1 MILKSIKF
9 KNFMPFLGE
18 ESEIIFSTDEA
29 KKVTLVDGQ
38 NTHGKTSI
46 GRAIQWCLYGNIKN
60 KGIKISYKNILN
72 WSAYS
77 NKDYSC
83 CVELNFDHQ
92 ESKYRLKR
100 DFKKKGSHE
109 PVIDSDFEENSTFW
123 KDGTIQS
130 KTQQEEVINQMLPEA
145 IANFSLFDGEL
156 LDEYDQLLQEG
167 DEGKKLKEDIE
178 KVLGVPALINGFNDI
193 AILRKEAE
201 KEVQKDRASNNTDK
215 QTLAQIEKINTLKK
229 ESDNSIKI
237 LNEEQKETQE
247 KISDIKKEN
256 TSIEDQISKNVKYQA
271 DKIELK
277 RLKNN
282 LINIEK
288 EEKEAAKYA
297 WKFLLKTKILK
308 KENEVSKE
316 DTEENYYKKLGRLEY
331 EQKKLNDVIQN
342 NSCSLCSNSS
352 IDINKFQNELK
363 QKTQEL
369 NDHTKSLGNSNF
381 TKSQSLKKILED
393 TGKKNI
399 IEIIEERKNARVAI
413 QEQET
418 KLENFMQG
426 MLPDDVFKAMQ
437 KQLEKL
443 GRLKG
448 HEEELRNKIRKEE
461 ERKIEF
467 DTQIQ
472 ILTSNLSNDLG
483 NVIGQGITA
492 KQKFDI
498 YEKIGNAFKESTVAL
513 RDELKQKVEQVAS
526 ENFLRMV
533 NRKNYKSLQINDNY
547 GLSIMSEEG
556 VVQIRSA
563 GASQVVALS
572 LISALSQVGTEK
584 RPILM
589 DTPFGR
595 LDKTH
600 RKNILKT
607 LPELTTQLILLHHD
621 GEIGLDDLINIKSI
635 IGCQYEVL
643 LTHDSKNS
651 YIKKV

>member
-1 MILKSIKF
+1 
-9 KNFMPFLGE
+9 MPFLGD
-18 ESEIIFSTDEA
+18 ESEINFSTDQS

-38 NTHGKTSI
+38 NTNGKTSI

-72 WSAYS
+72 WSAHA

-92 ESKYRLKR
+92 GSAYRLNR
-100 DFKKKGSHE
+100 DFKNKGSHE
-109 PVIDSDFEENSTFW
+109 PIIDSDFEEHSTFW
-123 KDGTIQS
+123 KDGAIQS

-156 LDEYDQLLQEG
+156 LDEYDKLLQEG

-193 AILRKEAE
+193 ALLRKEAE
-201 KEVQKDRASNNTDK
+201 KEVQKDRSANNVDK
-215 QTLAQIEKINTLKK
+215 QILAQIDKINTLKK
-229 ESDNSIKI
+229 ESDNAINM

-247 KISDIKKEN
+247 KIIDIEKE
-256 TSIEDQISKNVKYQA
+256 TSSIEDQISNNVKYQA

-277 RLKNN
+277 RLRSD
-282 LINIEK
+282 LANIEK
-288 EEKEAAKYA
+288 EEKEATKYA
-297 WKFLLKTKILK
+297 WKFLLKQKILK

-316 DTEENYYKKLGRLEY
+316 DTEQNYYKKLGRLEY
-331 EQKKLNDVIQN
+331 EQEKLNDLIQN
-342 NSCSLCSNSS
+342 NSCSLCSNSPL
-352 IDINKFQNELK
+352 DINKFQDELK
-363 QKTQEL
+363 QKIQEV
-369 NDHTKSLGNSNF
+369 NDHIKSLDNSNF
-381 TKSQSLKKILED
+381 TKSQSLKKILDD
-393 TGKKNI
+393 TGNKNI
-399 IEIIEERKNARVAI
+399 SEIIEERKNARVTI

-418 KLENFMQG
+418 KLDNFMEG

-437 KQLEKL
+437 KKLERL

-448 HEEELRNKIRKEE
+448 HEEELRDKIRTEE
-461 ERKIEF
+461 AKKVEF

-472 ILTSNLSNDLG
+472 ALTRDLSNDSV
-483 NVIGQGITA
+483 NVIAQGITA
-492 KQKFDI
+492 KQKFEI
-498 YEKIGNAFKESTVAL
+498 YEKIGNAFKESTVTL
-513 RDELKQKVEQVAS
+513 RDELKEKVEQVAS

-533 NRKNYKSLQINDNY
+533 NRKNYQSLQINDNY

-572 LISALSQVGTEK
+572 LISALSQVGTEI

-607 LPELTTQLILLHHD
+607 LPDLTTQLILLHHD

-643 LTHDSKNS
+643 LTNDSKNS

>member
-1 MILKSIKF
+1 
-9 KNFMPFLGE
+9 MPFLGD
-18 ESEIIFSTDEA
+18 ESEINFSTDQS

-38 NTHGKTSI
+38 NTNGKTSI

-72 WSAYS
+72 WSAHA

-92 ESKYRLKR
+92 GSAYRLNR
-100 DFKKKGSHE
+100 DFKNKGSHE
-109 PVIDSDFEENSTFW
+109 PIIDSDFEEHSTFW
-123 KDGTIQS
+123 KDGAIQS

-156 LDEYDQLLQEG
+156 LDEYDKLLQEG

-193 AILRKEAE
+193 ALLRKEAE
-201 KEVQKDRASNNTDK
+201 KEVQKDRSANNVDK
-215 QTLAQIEKINTLKK
+215 QILAQIDKINTLKK
-229 ESDNSIKI
+229 ESDNAINM

-247 KISDIKKEN
+247 KIIDIEKE
-256 TSIEDQISKNVKYQA
+256 TSSIEDQISNNVKYQA

-277 RLKNN
+277 RLRSD
-282 LINIEK
+282 LANIEK
-288 EEKEAAKYA
+288 EEKEATKYA
-297 WKFLLKTKILK
+297 WKFLLKQKILK
-308 KENEVSKE
+308 KENEASKE
-316 DTEENYYKKLGRLEY
+316 DTEQNYYKKLGRLEY
-331 EQKKLNDVIQN
+331 EQEKLNDLIQN
-342 NSCSLCSNSS
+342 NSCSLCSNSPL
-352 IDINKFQNELK
+352 DINKFQDELK
-363 QKTQEL
+363 QKIQEV
-369 NDHTKSLGNSNF
+369 NDHIKSLDNSNF
-381 TKSQSLKKILED
+381 TKSQSLKKILDD
-393 TGKKNI
+393 TGNKNI
-399 IEIIEERKNARVAI
+399 SEIIEERKNARVTI

-418 KLENFMQG
+418 KLDNFMEG

-437 KQLEKL
+437 KKLERL

-448 HEEELRNKIRKEE
+448 HEEELRDKIRTEE
-461 ERKIEF
+461 AKKVEF

-472 ILTSNLSNDLG
+472 ALTRDLSSDSV
-483 NVIGQGITA
+483 NVIAQGITA
-492 KQKFDI
+492 KQKFEI
-498 YEKIGNAFKESTVAL
+498 YEKIGNAFKESTVTL
-513 RDELKQKVEQVAS
+513 RDELKEKVEQVAS

-533 NRKNYKSLQINDNY
+533 NRKNYQSLQINDNY

-572 LISALSQVGTEK
+572 LISALSQVGTEI

-607 LPELTTQLILLHHD
+607 LPDLTTQLILLHHD

-643 LTHDSKNS
+643 LTNDSKNS

>member
-9 KNFMPFLGE
+9 RNFMPFLGD
-18 ESEIIFSTDEA
+18 ESEINFSTDQS

-38 NTHGKTSI
+38 NTNGKTSI

-72 WSAYS
+72 WSAHA

-92 ESKYRLKR
+92 GSAYRLNR
-100 DFKKKGSHE
+100 DFKNKGSHE
-109 PVIDSDFEENSTFW
+109 PIIDSDFEEHSTFW
-123 KDGTIQS
+123 KDGAIQS

-156 LDEYDQLLQEG
+156 LDEYDKLLQEG

-193 AILRKEAE
+193 ALLRKEAE
-201 KEVQKDRASNNTDK
+201 KEVQKDRSANNVDK
-215 QTLAQIEKINTLKK
+215 QILAQIDKINTLKK
-229 ESDNSIKI
+229 ESDNAINM

-247 KISDIKKEN
+247 KIIDIEKE
-256 TSIEDQISKNVKYQA
+256 TSSIEDQISNNVKYQA

-277 RLKNN
+277 RLRSD
-282 LINIEK
+282 LANIEK
-288 EEKEAAKYA
+288 EEKEATKYA
-297 WKFLLKTKILK
+297 WKFLLKQKILK

-316 DTEENYYKKLGRLEY
+316 DTEQNYYKKLGRLEY
-331 EQKKLNDVIQN
+331 EQEKLNDLIQN
-342 NSCSLCSNSS
+342 NSCSLCSNSPL
-352 IDINKFQNELK
+352 DINKFQDELK
-363 QKTQEL
+363 QKIQEV
-369 NDHTKSLGNSNF
+369 NDHIKSLDNSNF
-381 TKSQSLKKILED
+381 TKSQSLKKILDD
-393 TGKKNI
+393 TGNKNI
-399 IEIIEERKNARVAI
+399 SEIIEERKNARVTI

-418 KLENFMQG
+418 KLDNFMEG

-437 KQLEKL
+437 KKLERL

-448 HEEELRNKIRKEE
+448 HEEELRDKIRTEE
-461 ERKIEF
+461 AKKVEF

-472 ILTSNLSNDLG
+472 ALTRDLSNDSV
-483 NVIGQGITA
+483 NVIAQGITA
-492 KQKFDI
+492 KQKFEI
-498 YEKIGNAFKESTVAL
+498 YEKIGNAFKESTVTL
-513 RDELKQKVEQVAS
+513 RDELKEKVEQVAS

-533 NRKNYKSLQINDNY
+533 NRKNYQSLQINDNY

-572 LISALSQVGTEK
+572 LISALSQVGTEI

-607 LPELTTQLILLHHD
+607 LPDLTTQLILLHHD

-643 LTHDSKNS
+643 LTNDSKNS

>member
-1 MILKSIKF
+1 LILKSIKF
-9 KNFMPFLGE
+9 RNFMPFLGD
-18 ESEIIFSTDEA
+18 ESEINFSTDQS

-38 NTHGKTSI
+38 NTNGKTSI

-72 WSAYS
+72 WSAHA

-92 ESKYRLKR
+92 GSAYRLNR
-100 DFKKKGSHE
+100 DFKNKGSHE
-109 PVIDSDFEENSTFW
+109 PIIDSDFEEHSTFW
-123 KDGTIQS
+123 KDGAIQS

-156 LDEYDQLLQEG
+156 LDEYDKLLQEG

-193 AILRKEAE
+193 ALLRKEAE
-201 KEVQKDRASNNTDK
+201 KEVQKDRSANNVDK
-215 QTLAQIEKINTLKK
+215 QILAQIDKINTLKK
-229 ESDNSIKI
+229 ESDNAINM

-247 KISDIKKEN
+247 KIIDIEKE
-256 TSIEDQISKNVKYQA
+256 TSSIEDQISNNVKYQA

-277 RLKNN
+277 RLRSD
-282 LINIEK
+282 LANIEK
-288 EEKEAAKYA
+288 EEKEATKYA
-297 WKFLLKTKILK
+297 WKFLLKQKILK

-316 DTEENYYKKLGRLEY
+316 DTEQNYYKKLGRLEY
-331 EQKKLNDVIQN
+331 EQEKLNDLIQN
-342 NSCSLCSNSS
+342 NSCSLCSNSPL
-352 IDINKFQNELK
+352 DINKFQDELK
-363 QKTQEL
+363 QKIQEV
-369 NDHTKSLGNSNF
+369 NDHIKSLDNSNF
-381 TKSQSLKKILED
+381 TKSQSLKKILDD
-393 TGKKNI
+393 TGNKNI
-399 IEIIEERKNARVAI
+399 SEIIEERKNARVTI

-418 KLENFMQG
+418 KLDNFMEG

-437 KQLEKL
+437 KKLERL

-448 HEEELRNKIRKEE
+448 HEEELRDKIRTEE
-461 ERKIEF
+461 AKKVEF

-472 ILTSNLSNDLG
+472 ALTRDLSNDSV
-483 NVIGQGITA
+483 NVIAQGITA
-492 KQKFDI
+492 KQKFEI
-498 YEKIGNAFKESTVAL
+498 YEKIGNAFKESTVTL
-513 RDELKQKVEQVAS
+513 RDELKEKVEQVAS

-533 NRKNYKSLQINDNY
+533 NRKNYQSLQINDNY

-572 LISALSQVGTEK
+572 LISALSQVGTEI

-607 LPELTTQLILLHHD
+607 LPDLTTQLILLHHD

-643 LTHDSKNS
+643 LTNDSKNS